1 MLIAISNANHAFL
14 PYDSTEYDRNCHVFF
29 SEAIP
34 NYFAVASRFRHAKSR
49 GTYAILSK
57 MGLESKLLVVCYL
70 RWEWDETSWPAPGAL
85 TGWGTL
91 YSARPKT

>member
-49 GTYAILSK
+49 GTYAIAIENGSRIKTLGGVLS
-57 MGLESKLLVVCYL
+57 
-70 RWEWDETSWPAPGAL
+70 
-85 TGWGTL
+85 
-91 YSARPKT
+91 